1 MKAFYSRLYPH
12 KLGIIHLAQAPP
24 QFAKFFPPLTQHRHL
39 ILVPVRIRC
48 WRLRSTCLSRDDD
61 LVDGEDGAG
70 CLGGKPDGPR
80 LGDQQVKDAGVLSIK
95 DASSIIVLLQ

>member
-24 QFAKFFPPLTQHRHL
+24 QFAKFFLPLPQHIHL
-39 ILVPVRIRC
+39 IFIPVCIRR
-48 WRLRSTCLSRDDD
+48 WRLRSTCLSCDDD

-70 CLGGKPDGPR
+70 CLGGKPDSPR
-80 LGDQQVKDAGVLSIK
+80 LGDQQVKDAGVFSIK
-95 DASSIIVLLQ
+95 YSGSIIVLLQ